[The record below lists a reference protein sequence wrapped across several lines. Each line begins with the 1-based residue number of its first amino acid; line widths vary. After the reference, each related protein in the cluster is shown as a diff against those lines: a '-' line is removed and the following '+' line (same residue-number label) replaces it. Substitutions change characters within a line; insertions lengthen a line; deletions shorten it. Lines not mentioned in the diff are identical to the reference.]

1 MFTGCEVH
9 AFDELKRIKK
19 SAKEEGV
26 TVHSYGLSHKA
37 GKIKV
42 PQKGKKPKSVKVK
55 TLQEALAENGH
66 KNSDITYLKVRPNC
80 LSVSL
85 LQP

>member
-1 MFTGCEVH
+1 MH

-19 SAKEEGV
+19 SAKEGV

-42 PQKGKKPKSVKVK
+42 PQRAKKPKSVKVK

-66 KNSDITYLKVRPNC
+66 KNRDITYLKVRLNAC
-80 LSVSL
+80 
-85 LQP
+85 